1 MQYGLRKGLEDIAK
15 ELKGINNALSSLWSI
30 QYQKGEIDVLD
41 PRAYADEYIT
51 TEECAT
57 RLGVSDQ
64 TIRNWIAL
72 GRKTPS
78 RGWVEGIHYVNICP
92 DEHKKTVFRI
102 PWTRLVESFAKNR
115 KAVHDDFYKSCSEG
129 RTTQRGEP
137 I

>member
-1 MQYGLRKGLEDIAK
+1 MC
-15 ELKGINNALSSLWSI
+15 SSDL
-30 QYQKGEIDVLD
+30 
-41 PRAYADEYIT
+41 T

-115 KAVHDDFYKSCSEG
+115 KAVHDDFYKSCLEG
-129 RTTQRGEP
+129 RTAQRGEP